1 MDIHVKLLKHQMELM
16 RSTEDM
22 VYLQCG
28 RGAGKSYIASL
39 MAVLAMLQGKRVI
52 CLGPSYR
59 QVTEVLFTECLNRLY
74 ESSHEDLLQGRHN
87 IFRLLRERG

>member
-28 RGAGKSYIASL
+28 RG
-39 MAVLAMLQGKRVI
+39 
-52 CLGPSYR
+52 
-59 QVTEVLFTECLNRLY
+59 
-74 ESSHEDLLQGRHN
+74 
-87 IFRLLRERG
+87 